1 MRFQLLGP
9 LSVTDG
15 RDVVM
20 LPPSKP
26 TALLAALLVRPGSVV
41 STDRLRDIVW
51 GEEHPTTAKTALQSC
66 VLRLRR
72 LFAKYGI
79 EDQAVV
85 AVAGGYR
92 IDADAETL
100 DLLHFRRL
108 VERAASSGT
117 GSELYT
123 LRSALALW
131 QGGLLSNVPSDLLH
145 RDEVPRLAEERLRVL
160 ERVCDIELEHDRCR
174 EALVDLWE
182 VTRVYPAHERFAEQL
197 IVALYRTGRQT
208 EALAE
213 YRRIKGHLRER
224 LGVDPRAELQ
234 RLELAILRGED
245 LGRVEAA
252 RRPEALTT
260 APSAAVPSLS
270 PPPPASAGSGSAPA
284 EQDATPPAQ
293 DMRGPRDPHSRR
305 GPRDSRRPQG
315 PSDSAEPGVHGA
327 PPPHPPIPTVPGFTG
342 REHEVDSLVSLLT
355 TERPG
360 AGPERAPLA
369 VLSGA
374 PGIGKTALAL
384 HVAHLVSGHFPDG
397 CLLVPLTRPDGS
409 PRPAEEAAAELRH
422 ALRVRPGAGRGR
434 VLLVLDDVVHPD
446 QVRPLLTAYAC
457 GAAIVTSRMGLAALV
472 ATHGGTVHRLGALDP
487 EQSQAL
493 LTAVLGRDR
502 MAAEPT
508 AAIPLAT
515 ACGHHPLALRIAAAR
530 LLTRPRLRL
539 ADYADWLRHDPV
551 GRLSLAD
558 DPRMSVPQR
567 LDEALRRLPPALAE
581 AHLRL
586 ASSPHDPLT
595 TARAAGLLGLP
606 EDAAEQVIEDLLDAG
621 LLEEGQPGAFW
632 THDLLRA
639 HARRAAGSSAGH
651 APALLRPPRHGEFPQ
666 LDGSR
671 PAAMR

>member
-15 RDVVM
+15 RDVVV

-26 TALLAALLVRPGSVV
+26 TALLAALLLRPGAVV
-41 STDRLRDIVW
+41 SADRLRDVVW

-79 EDQAVV
+79 ENQAVV

-92 IDADAETL
+92 IDADAGTL
-100 DLLHFRRL
+100 DLLRFRRL
-108 VERAASSGT
+108 VERSAAADEE
-117 GSELYT
+117 SELYA

-131 QGGLLSNVPSDLLH
+131 QGALLSNVPSDLLH

-245 LGRVEAA
+245 LGPAGGARDGRGAPGRVVSVLAA
-252 RRPEALTT
+252 SPVAPSPAPAVVPPSPAPLPASPTGT
-260 APSAAVPSLS
+260 VPAPAPSALALAPVTPT
-270 PPPPASAGSGSAPA
+270 APA
-284 EQDATPPAQ
+284 PA
-293 DMRGPRDPHSRR
+293 P
-305 GPRDSRRPQG
+305 
-315 PSDSAEPGVHGA
+315 APGSWTL
-327 PPPHPPIPTVPGFTG
+327 PTVPGFTG
-342 REHEVDSLVSLLT
+342 REEEVSSLVQLLT
-355 TERPG
+355 TCDTGVSSERVPF
-360 AGPERAPLA
+360 A

-384 HVAHLVSGHFPDG
+384 HVAHLVSAHFPDG
-397 CLLVPLTRPDGS
+397 CALVPLTHPDGT
-409 PRPAEEAAAELRH
+409 PRGAEEAADELRRTLP
-422 ALRVRPGAGRGR
+422 AGPGTGR

-472 ATHGGTVHRLGALDP
+472 ATHGGTVHRLGTLDP

-493 LTAVLGRDR
+493 LTTVLGRQR
-502 MAAEPT
+502 VAAEPG
-508 AAIPLAT
+508 AALPLAT

-539 ADYADWLRHDPV
+539 ADYAGWLRHDPV

-558 DPRMSVPQR
+558 DPLMSVPQR
-567 LDEALRRLPPALAE
+567 LDEALKRLPPALAE

-586 ASSPHDPLT
+586 SASPHEPLT
-595 TARAAGLLGLP
+595 AARGAAVLGLP
-606 EDAAEQVIEDLLDAG
+606 EESAEQVIERLLDAG
-621 LLEEGQPGAFW
+621 FLEEGQPGAFW

-639 HARRAAGSSAGH
+639 HARRTAGSPSGH

-666 LDGSR
+666 RDGTR
-671 PAAMR
+671 PAALR

>member
-15 RDVVM
+15 RDVVV

-26 TALLAALLVRPGSVV
+26 TALLAALLLRPGAVV
-41 STDRLRDIVW
+41 SADRLRDVVW

-79 EDQAVV
+79 ENQAVV

-92 IDADAETL
+92 IDADAGTL
-100 DLLHFRRL
+100 DLLRFRRL
-108 VERAASSGT
+108 VERSAAADEE
-117 GSELYT
+117 SELYA

-131 QGGLLSNVPSDLLH
+131 QGALLSNVPSDLLH

-245 LGRVEAA
+245 LGPAGGARDGRGAPGRVVSVLAA
-252 RRPEALTT
+252 SPVAPSPAPAVVPPSPAPLPASPTGT
-260 APSAAVPSLS
+260 VPAPAPSALALAPVTPT
-270 PPPPASAGSGSAPA
+270 APA
-284 EQDATPPAQ
+284 PA
-293 DMRGPRDPHSRR
+293 
-305 GPRDSRRPQG
+305 
-315 PSDSAEPGVHGA
+315 PGSWTL
-327 PPPHPPIPTVPGFTG
+327 PTVPGFTG
-342 REHEVDSLVSLLT
+342 REEEVSSLVQLLT
-355 TERPG
+355 TCDTGVSSERVPF
-360 AGPERAPLA
+360 A

-384 HVAHLVSGHFPDG
+384 HVAHLVSAHFPDG
-397 CLLVPLTRPDGS
+397 CALVPLTHPDGT
-409 PRPAEEAAAELRH
+409 PRGAEEAADELRRTLP
-422 ALRVRPGAGRGR
+422 AGPGTGR

-472 ATHGGTVHRLGALDP
+472 ATHGGTVHRLGTLDP

-493 LTAVLGRDR
+493 LTTVLGRQR
-502 MAAEPT
+502 VAAEPG
-508 AAIPLAT
+508 AALPLAT

-539 ADYADWLRHDPV
+539 ADYAGWLRHDPV

-558 DPRMSVPQR
+558 DPLMSVPQR
-567 LDEALRRLPPALAE
+567 LDEALKRLPPALAE

-586 ASSPHDPLT
+586 SASPHEPLT
-595 TARAAGLLGLP
+595 AARGAAVLGLP
-606 EDAAEQVIEDLLDAG
+606 EESAEQVIERLLDAG
-621 LLEEGQPGAFW
+621 FLEEGQPGAFW

-639 HARRAAGSSAGH
+639 HARRTAGSPSGH

-666 LDGSR
+666 RDGTR
-671 PAAMR
+671 PAALR

>member
-15 RDVVM
+15 RDVVV

-26 TALLAALLVRPGSVV
+26 TALLAALLLRPGAVV
-41 STDRLRDIVW
+41 SADRLRDVVW

-79 EDQAVV
+79 ENQAVV

-92 IDADAETL
+92 IDADAGTL
-100 DLLHFRRL
+100 DLLRFRRL
-108 VERAASSGT
+108 VERSAAADEE
-117 GSELYT
+117 SELYA

-131 QGGLLSNVPSDLLH
+131 QGALLSNVPSDLLH

-245 LGRVEAA
+245 LGPAGGARDGRGAPGRVVSVLAA
-252 RRPEALTT
+252 SPVAPSPAPAVVPPSPAPLPASPTGT
-260 APSAAVPSLS
+260 VPAPAPSALALAPVTPT
-270 PPPPASAGSGSAPA
+270 APA
-284 EQDATPPAQ
+284 PA
-293 DMRGPRDPHSRR
+293 
-305 GPRDSRRPQG
+305 
-315 PSDSAEPGVHGA
+315 PGSWTL
-327 PPPHPPIPTVPGFTG
+327 PTVPGFTG
-342 REHEVDSLVSLLT
+342 REEEVSSLVQLLT
-355 TERPG
+355 TCDTGVSSERVPF
-360 AGPERAPLA
+360 A

-384 HVAHLVSGHFPDG
+384 HVAHLVSAHFPDG
-397 CLLVPLTRPDGS
+397 CALVPLTHPDGT
-409 PRPAEEAAAELRH
+409 PRGAEEAADELRRTLP
-422 ALRVRPGAGRGR
+422 AGPGTGR

-472 ATHGGTVHRLGALDP
+472 ATHGGTVHRLGTLDP

-493 LTAVLGRDR
+493 LTTVLGRQR
-502 MAAEPT
+502 VAAEPG
-508 AAIPLAT
+508 AALPLAT

-539 ADYADWLRHDPV
+539 ADYAGWLRHDPV

-558 DPRMSVPQR
+558 DPLMSVPQR
-567 LDEALRRLPPALAE
+567 LDEALKRLPPALAE

-586 ASSPHDPLT
+586 SASPHEPLT
-595 TARAAGLLGLP
+595 AARGAAVLGLP
-606 EDAAEQVIEDLLDAG
+606 EESAEQVIERLLDAG
-621 LLEEGQPGAFW
+621 FLEEDQPGAFW

-639 HARRAAGSSAGH
+639 HARRTAGSPSGH

-666 LDGSR
+666 RDGKR
-671 PAAMR
+671 PAALR

>member
-41 STDRLRDIVW
+41 SGDRLRDVVW
-51 GEEHPTTAKTALQSC
+51 GEEHPPTAKTALQSC

-79 EDQAVV
+79 EDQAVT

-92 IDADAETL
+92 VDADAETL

-108 VERAASSGT
+108 VERAAASGT

-197 IVALYRTGRQT
+197 IEALYRTGRQT

-245 LGRVEAA
+245 LGRAGAA
-252 RRPEALTT
+252 RRPDAPARPGAIDPSPSSARPPAPSDDGSARLPLVQVPDDRHDLSRIT
-260 APSAAVPSLS
+260 APSGPVEPGAPTLAVPGAAGPY
-270 PPPPASAGSGSAPA
+270 PPL
-284 EQDATPPAQ
+284 
-293 DMRGPRDPHSRR
+293 
-305 GPRDSRRPQG
+305 
-315 PSDSAEPGVHGA
+315 
-327 PPPHPPIPTVPGFTG
+327 PTVPGFTG
-342 REHEVDSLVSLLT
+342 REHEVASLVRLLT
-355 TERPG
+355 AGSPG
-360 AGPERAPLA
+360 GGSERAPLA

-384 HVAHLVSGHFPDG
+384 RVAHLVSRHFPDG

-409 PRPAEEAAAELRH
+409 PRPAEEAADELRT
-422 ALRVRPGAGRGR
+422 ALSAGPGAGRGR
-434 VLLVLDDVVHPD
+434 VLVV
-446 QVRPLLTAYAC
+446 V
-457 GAAIVTSRMGLAALV
+457 
-472 ATHGGTVHRLGALDP
+472 
-487 EQSQAL
+487 
-493 LTAVLGRDR
+493 
-502 MAAEPT
+502 
-508 AAIPLAT
+508 
-515 ACGHHPLALRIAAAR
+515 
-530 LLTRPRLRL
+530 
-539 ADYADWLRHDPV
+539 
-551 GRLSLAD
+551 
-558 DPRMSVPQR
+558 
-567 LDEALRRLPPALAE
+567 
-581 AHLRL
+581 
-586 ASSPHDPLT
+586 
-595 TARAAGLLGLP
+595 
-606 EDAAEQVIEDLLDAG
+606 
-621 LLEEGQPGAFW
+621 
-632 THDLLRA
+632 
-639 HARRAAGSSAGH
+639 
-651 APALLRPPRHGEFPQ
+651 
-666 LDGSR
+666 
-671 PAAMR
+671 

>member
-15 RDVVM
+15 RDVVV

-26 TALLAALLVRPGSVV
+26 TALLAALLLRPGAVV
-41 STDRLRDIVW
+41 SADRLRDVVW

-79 EDQAVV
+79 ENQAVV

-92 IDADAETL
+92 IDADAGTL
-100 DLLHFRRL
+100 DLLRFRRL
-108 VERAASSGT
+108 VERSAAADEE
-117 GSELYT
+117 SELYA

-131 QGGLLSNVPSDLLH
+131 QGALLSNVPSDLLH

-245 LGRVEAA
+245 LGPAGGARGGRGAPGRVVSVLAA
-252 RRPEALTT
+252 SPVAPSPAPAVVPPSPAPLPASPTGT
-260 APSAAVPSLS
+260 VPAPAPSALALAQVTPT
-270 PPPPASAGSGSAPA
+270 APA
-284 EQDATPPAQ
+284 PA
-293 DMRGPRDPHSRR
+293 
-305 GPRDSRRPQG
+305 
-315 PSDSAEPGVHGA
+315 PGSWTL
-327 PPPHPPIPTVPGFTG
+327 PTVPGFTG
-342 REHEVDSLVSLLT
+342 REEEVSSLVQLLT
-355 TERPG
+355 TCDTSVSSERVPF
-360 AGPERAPLA
+360 A

-384 HVAHLVSGHFPDG
+384 HVAHLVSAHFPDG
-397 CLLVPLTRPDGS
+397 CALVPLTHPDGT
-409 PRPAEEAAAELRH
+409 PRGAEEAADELRRTLP
-422 ALRVRPGAGRGR
+422 AGPGTGR

-472 ATHGGTVHRLGALDP
+472 ATHGGTVHRLGTLDP

-493 LTAVLGRDR
+493 LTTVLGRER
-502 MAAEPT
+502 VAAEPG
-508 AAIPLAT
+508 AALPLAT

-539 ADYADWLRHDPV
+539 ADYAGWLRHDPV

-558 DPRMSVPQR
+558 DPLMSVPQR
-567 LDEALRRLPPALAE
+567 LDEALKRLPPALAE

-586 ASSPHDPLT
+586 SASPHEPLT
-595 TARAAGLLGLP
+595 AARGAAVLGLP
-606 EDAAEQVIEDLLDAG
+606 EESAEQVIERLLDAG
-621 LLEEGQPGAFW
+621 FLEEGQPGAFW

-639 HARRAAGSSAGH
+639 HARRTAGSPSGH

-666 LDGSR
+666 RDGTR
-671 PAAMR
+671 PAALR

>member
-41 STDRLRDIVW
+41 SGDRLRDVVW
-51 GEEHPTTAKTALQSC
+51 GEEHPPTAKTALQSC

-79 EDQAVV
+79 EDQAVT

-92 IDADAETL
+92 VDADAETL

-108 VERAASSGT
+108 VERAAASGT

-197 IVALYRTGRQT
+197 IEALYRTGRQT

-245 LGRVEAA
+245 LGRAGAA
-252 RRPEALTT
+252 RRPDAPTRPGAIDPSPSSALPPT
-260 APSAAVPSLS
+260 PSDD
-270 PPPPASAGSGSAPA
+270 GSAPLPRV
-284 EQDATPPAQ
+284 QVPDDRHDLSRITTPS
-293 DMRGPRDPHSRR
+293 GP
-305 GPRDSRRPQG
+305 
-315 PSDSAEPGVHGA
+315 AEPGAPTLAVPGA
-327 PPPHPPIPTVPGFTG
+327 AGPYPPLPTVPGFTG
-342 REHEVDSLVSLLT
+342 REHEVASLVRLLT
-355 TERPG
+355 AGSPG
-360 AGPERAPLA
+360 GGSERAPLA

-384 HVAHLVSGHFPDG
+384 RVAHLVSRHFPDG

-409 PRPAEEAAAELRH
+409 PRPAEEAADELRT
-422 ALRVRPGAGRGR
+422 ALSAGPGAGRGR
-434 VLLVLDDVVHPD
+434 VLVVLDDVVHPD
-446 QVRPLLTAYAC
+446 QVRPLLTAYAY
-457 GAAIVTSRMGLAALV
+457 GAAIVTSRMGLPALV

-487 EQSQAL
+487 EQSRAL
-493 LTAVLGRDR
+493 LAAVLGRDR
-502 MAAEPT
+502 MAAEPS
-508 AAIPLAT
+508 AAIPLAA

-586 ASSPHDPLT
+586 ASSSHDPVT
-595 TARAAGLLGLP
+595 AAGAARLLGLP
-606 EDAAEQVIEDLLDAG
+606 EEAAEQLIERLLDAG
-621 LLEEGQPGAFW
+621 LLEEGQPGSFW
-632 THDLLRA
+632 THELLRA

-651 APALLRPPRHGEFPQ
+651 VPALLRPPRHGELPR

-671 PAAMR
+671 PAAVG

>member
-1 MRFQLLGP
+1 MDEEGENTTVRFQLLGP

-15 RDVVM
+15 RDVVV

-26 TALLAALLVRPGSVV
+26 TALLAALLLRPGAVV
-41 STDRLRDIVW
+41 SADRLRDVVW

-79 EDQAVV
+79 ENQAVV

-92 IDADAETL
+92 IDADAGTL
-100 DLLHFRRL
+100 DLLRFRRL
-108 VERAASSGT
+108 VERSAAADEE
-117 GSELYT
+117 SELYA

-131 QGGLLSNVPSDLLH
+131 QGALLSNVPSDLLH

-245 LGRVEAA
+245 LGPAGGARDGRGAPGRVVSVLAA
-252 RRPEALTT
+252 SPVAPSPAPAVVPPSPAPLPASPTGT
-260 APSAAVPSLS
+260 VPAPAPSALALAPVTPT
-270 PPPPASAGSGSAPA
+270 APA
-284 EQDATPPAQ
+284 PA
-293 DMRGPRDPHSRR
+293 
-305 GPRDSRRPQG
+305 
-315 PSDSAEPGVHGA
+315 PGSWTL
-327 PPPHPPIPTVPGFTG
+327 PTVPGFTG
-342 REHEVDSLVSLLT
+342 REEEVSSLVQLLT
-355 TERPG
+355 TCDTGVSSERVPF
-360 AGPERAPLA
+360 A

-384 HVAHLVSGHFPDG
+384 HVAHLVSAHFPDG
-397 CLLVPLTRPDGS
+397 CALVPLTHPDGT
-409 PRPAEEAAAELRH
+409 PRGAEEAADELRRTLP
-422 ALRVRPGAGRGR
+422 AGPGTGR

-472 ATHGGTVHRLGALDP
+472 ATHGGTVHRLGTLDP

-493 LTAVLGRDR
+493 LTTVLGRQR
-502 MAAEPT
+502 VAAEPG
-508 AAIPLAT
+508 AALPLAT

-539 ADYADWLRHDPV
+539 ADYAGWLRHDPV

-558 DPRMSVPQR
+558 DPLMSVPQR
-567 LDEALRRLPPALAE
+567 LDEALKRLPPALAE

-586 ASSPHDPLT
+586 SASPHEPLT
-595 TARAAGLLGLP
+595 AARGAAVLGLP
-606 EDAAEQVIEDLLDAG
+606 EESAEQVIERLLDAG
-621 LLEEGQPGAFW
+621 FLEEGQPGAFW

-639 HARRAAGSSAGH
+639 HARRTAGSPSGH

-666 LDGSR
+666 RDGTR
-671 PAAMR
+671 PAALR

>member
-79 EDQAVV
+79 ENQAVV

-108 VERAASSGT
+108 VEQAASSGT

-213 YRRIKGHLRER
+213 YRRVKGHLRER

-245 LGRVEAA
+245 LGSVEAA
-252 RRPEALTT
+252 RRQDTLTT
-260 APSAAVPSLS
+260 APSTVVPRLS
-270 PPPPASAGSGSAPA
+270 PPPSAGTAPTERA
-284 EQDATPPAQ
+284 ATPHAQ
-293 DMRGPRDPHSRR
+293 DLRGPQDPHD
-305 GPRDSRRPQG
+305 PRNSRRPQG
-315 PSDSAEPGVHGA
+315 PSASGEPGVHGA
-327 PPPHPPIPTVPGFTG
+327 PPPPPPIPTVPGFTG
-342 REHEVDSLVSLLT
+342 REHEVDSLVRLLT

-360 AGPERAPLA
+360 GGSERAPLA

-409 PRPAEEAAAELRH
+409 ARPAEEATEELRR
-422 ALRVRPGAGRGR
+422 ALRTGPEAGRGR

-581 AHLRL
+581 LHLRL
-586 ASSPHDPLT
+586 ASSPHDLLT
-595 TARAAGLLGLP
+595 TTGAAGLLGLP
-606 EDAAEQVIEDLLDAG
+606 EDAAEQVIERLLDAG

-632 THDLLRA
+632 MHDLLRA

-651 APALLRPPRHGEFPQ
+651 APALLRPPRHEAFPQ
-666 LDGSR
+666 LDGPR
-671 PAAMR
+671 PAALR

>member
-15 RDVVM
+15 RDVVV

-26 TALLAALLVRPGSVV
+26 TALLAALLLRPGAVV
-41 STDRLRDIVW
+41 SADRLRDVVW

-79 EDQAVV
+79 ENQAVV

-92 IDADAETL
+92 IDADAGTL
-100 DLLHFRRL
+100 DLLRFRRL
-108 VERAASSGT
+108 VERSAAADEE
-117 GSELYT
+117 SELYA

-131 QGGLLSNVPSDLLH
+131 QGALLSNVPSDLLH
-145 RDEVPRLAEERLRVL
+145 RDEVPRLAEERLRAL

-245 LGRVEAA
+245 LGPAGGARGGRGAPGRVVSVLAA
-252 RRPEALTT
+252 SPVAPSPAPAVVPPSPAPLPASPTGT
-260 APSAAVPSLS
+260 VPAPAPSALALAPVTPT
-270 PPPPASAGSGSAPA
+270 APA
-284 EQDATPPAQ
+284 PA
-293 DMRGPRDPHSRR
+293 PAP
-305 GPRDSRRPQG
+305 
-315 PSDSAEPGVHGA
+315 APGSWTL
-327 PPPHPPIPTVPGFTG
+327 PTVPGFTG
-342 REHEVDSLVSLLT
+342 REEEVSSLVQLLT
-355 TERPG
+355 TCDTGVSSERVPF
-360 AGPERAPLA
+360 A

-384 HVAHLVSGHFPDG
+384 HVAHLVSAHFPDG
-397 CLLVPLTRPDGS
+397 CALVPLTHPDGT
-409 PRPAEEAAAELRH
+409 PRGAEEAADELRRTLP
-422 ALRVRPGAGRGR
+422 AGPGTGR

-472 ATHGGTVHRLGALDP
+472 ATHGGTVHRLGTLDP

-493 LTAVLGRDR
+493 LTTVLGRER
-502 MAAEPT
+502 VAAEPG
-508 AAIPLAT
+508 AALPLAT

-539 ADYADWLRHDPV
+539 ADYAGWLRHDPV

-558 DPRMSVPQR
+558 DPLMSVPQR
-567 LDEALRRLPPALAE
+567 LDEALKRLPPALAE

-586 ASSPHDPLT
+586 SASPHEPLT
-595 TARAAGLLGLP
+595 AARGAAVLGLP
-606 EDAAEQVIEDLLDAG
+606 EESAEQVIERLLDAG
-621 LLEEGQPGAFW
+621 FLEEDQPGAFW

-639 HARRAAGSSAGH
+639 HARRTAGSPSGH

-666 LDGSR
+666 RDGTR
-671 PAAMR
+671 PAALR

>member
-15 RDVVM
+15 RDVVV

-26 TALLAALLVRPGSVV
+26 TALLAALLLRPGAVV
-41 STDRLRDIVW
+41 SADRLRDVVW

-79 EDQAVV
+79 ENQAVV

-108 VERAASSGT
+108 VERSAAADEE
-117 GSELYT
+117 SELYA

-131 QGGLLSNVPSDLLH
+131 QGSLLSNVPSDLLH

-160 ERVCDIELEHDRCR
+160 ERLCDIELEHDRCR

-245 LGRVEAA
+245 LGPAGGARGGRGAPGRVVSVLAA
-252 RRPEALTT
+252 SPVAPPPAAVPPSPAPFQAPPTGT
-260 APSAAVPSLS
+260 VPAPAPSAVGL
-270 PPPPASAGSGSAPA
+270 APV
-284 EQDATPPAQ
+284 TPPA
-293 DMRGPRDPHSRR
+293 P
-305 GPRDSRRPQG
+305 
-315 PSDSAEPGVHGA
+315 APGSWTL
-327 PPPHPPIPTVPGFTG
+327 PTVPGFTG
-342 REHEVDSLVSLLT
+342 REQEVSSLVELLT
-355 TERPG
+355 TCDTG
-360 AGPERAPLA
+360 VSSERAPFA

-384 HVAHLVSGHFPDG
+384 HVAHLVSAHFPDG
-397 CLLVPLTRPDGS
+397 CALVPLTHPDGT
-409 PRPAEEAAAELRH
+409 PRGAEEAADELRRTLP
-422 ALRVRPGAGRGR
+422 AGPGKGR

-493 LTAVLGRDR
+493 LTTVLGRER
-502 MAAEPT
+502 VAAEPG
-508 AAIPLAT
+508 AALPLAA

-539 ADYADWLRHDPV
+539 ADYAGWLRHDPV

-558 DPRMSVPQR
+558 DPLMSVPQR
-567 LDEALRRLPPALAE
+567 LDEALKRLPPALAE

-586 ASSPHDPLT
+586 SASPHEPLT
-595 TARAAGLLGLP
+595 AARGAAVLGLP
-606 EDAAEQVIEDLLDAG
+606 EESAEQVIERLLDAG
-621 LLEEGQPGAFW
+621 FLEEDQPGAFW

-639 HARRAAGSSAGH
+639 HARRTAGSPSGH

-666 LDGSR
+666 RDGTR
-671 PAAMR
+671 PAALR

>member
-1 MRFQLLGP
+1 
-9 LSVTDG
+9 
-15 RDVVM
+15 M

-26 TALLAALLVRPGSVV
+26 TALLAALLLRSGSIV

-51 GEEHPTTAKTALQSC
+51 GEEHPPTAKTALQSC

-79 EDQAVV
+79 ENQAVV

-108 VERAASSGT
+108 VERATASGNE
-117 GSELYT
+117 SELYT

-145 RDEVPRLAEERLRVL
+145 RDEVPRLAEERLTVL
-160 ERVCDIELEHDRCR
+160 ERVCDIELEHGRCR

-213 YRRIKGHLRER
+213 YRRIKEHLRER

-245 LGRVEAA
+245 LGRVEVA
-252 RRPEALTT
+252 RRPAPLAT
-260 APSAAVPSLS
+260 APVAVVPSLT
-270 PPPPASAGSGSAPA
+270 PPPAAMA
-284 EQDATPPAQ
+284 ERVVP
-293 DMRGPRDPHSRR
+293 GPRPSRLL
-305 GPRDSRRPQG
+305 PPSRI
-315 PSDSAEPGVHGA
+315 PSPL
-327 PPPHPPIPTVPGFTG
+327 PPIPTIPGFIG
-342 REHEVDSLVSLLT
+342 REHEVDRLVGLLT
-355 TERPG
+355 APRPDG
-360 AGPERAPLA
+360 GFDRAPFA

-397 CLLVPLTRPDGS
+397 CLLLPLTRPDGS
-409 PRPAEEAAAELRH
+409 PRPAEEAADELRH
-422 ALRVRPGAGRGR
+422 ALPAGAGPGR
-434 VLLVLDDVVHPD
+434 VLLLLDDVVHPD
-446 QVRPLLTAYAC
+446 QVRPLLTTYAC
-457 GAAIVTSRMGLAALV
+457 GGAIVTSRMGLAALV

-493 LTAVLGRDR
+493 LTAVLGRER
-502 MAAEPT
+502 MATEPT
-508 AAIPLAT
+508 AALPLAT

-558 DPRMSVPQR
+558 DPRMSVSQR
-567 LDEALRRLPPALAE
+567 LDEALRRLPPSLAE

-586 ASSPHDPLT
+586 ASSLHGSFT
-595 TARAAGLLGLP
+595 TAGAAGLLGLP
-606 EDAAEQVIEDLLDAG
+606 EDAAEQVIEHLLDAG

-651 APALLRPPRHGEFPQ
+651 APALLRPPRHGELPQ
-666 LDGSR
+666 LDGTR
-671 PAAMR
+671 PAALR

>member
-15 RDVVM
+15 RDVVV

-26 TALLAALLVRPGSVV
+26 TALLAALLLRPGAVV
-41 STDRLRDIVW
+41 SADRLRDVVW

-79 EDQAVV
+79 ENQAVV

-108 VERAASSGT
+108 VERSAAADEE
-117 GSELYT
+117 SELYA

-131 QGGLLSNVPSDLLH
+131 QGSLLSNVPSDLLH

-160 ERVCDIELEHDRCR
+160 ERLCDIELEHDRCR

-245 LGRVEAA
+245 LGPAGGARGGRGAPGRVVSVPAA
-252 RRPEALTT
+252 SPVAPAPAAVPPSPAPLPTPPNRTVPAP
-260 APSAAVPSLS
+260 APSAVAL
-270 PPPPASAGSGSAPA
+270 APV
-284 EQDATPPAQ
+284 TPPA
-293 DMRGPRDPHSRR
+293 P
-305 GPRDSRRPQG
+305 
-315 PSDSAEPGVHGA
+315 APGSWTL
-327 PPPHPPIPTVPGFTG
+327 PTVPGFTG
-342 REHEVDSLVSLLT
+342 REQEVSSLVELLT
-355 TERPG
+355 TCDTG
-360 AGPERAPLA
+360 VSSERAPFA

-384 HVAHLVSGHFPDG
+384 HVAHLVSAHFPDG
-397 CLLVPLTRPDGS
+397 CALVPLTHPDGT
-409 PRPAEEAAAELRH
+409 PRGAEEAADELRR
-422 ALRVRPGAGRGR
+422 ALPAGPGTGR

-493 LTAVLGRDR
+493 LTTVLGRER
-502 MAAEPT
+502 VAAEPG
-508 AAIPLAT
+508 AALPLAT

-539 ADYADWLRHDPV
+539 ADYAGWLRHDPV

-558 DPRMSVPQR
+558 DPLMSVPQR
-567 LDEALRRLPPALAE
+567 LDEALKRLPPALAE

-586 ASSPHDPLT
+586 SASPHEPLT
-595 TARAAGLLGLP
+595 AARGAAVLGLP
-606 EDAAEQVIEDLLDAG
+606 EESAEQVIERLLDAG
-621 LLEEGQPGAFW
+621 FLEEDQPGAFW

-639 HARRAAGSSAGH
+639 HARRTAGSPSGH

-666 LDGSR
+666 RDGTR
-671 PAAMR
+671 PAALR